1 MLEVLVAGDACDE
14 GEEAVVSQGRRTTV
28 MVSTFLIGCVVLLMA
43 GTSGVQ
49 AETSEKEE
57 ARCEGTT
64 TTKNP
69 MVGTGGGPYI
79 TNDLPGCPKG
89 GLLLGTDK
97 YDRLHGKD
105 GDDEIRAL
113 GGKDVILGGVGND
126 TIYMGPGD
134 DFVQPGD
141 YHEGDGDD
149 VIYGG
154 SGKDFLQA
162 MKGADVMY
170 GGDGSDHVFEPRDR
184 QRDKLYCGK
193 GKDRYYAEKIDYV
206 DSSCEKGKLV
216 DTGGPPLL
224 MLAGAALLGSG
235 ILTYAILRGS

>member
-1 MLEVLVAGDACDE
+1 MVGQARLM
-14 GEEAVVSQGRRTTV
+14 AVVV
-28 MVSTFLIGCVVLLMA
+28 AFLIGCAVFLMA
-43 GTSGVQ
+43 GASGVQ
-49 AETSEKEE
+49 AETSNKEE
-57 ARCEGTT
+57 ARCEGTS

-69 MVGTGGGPYI
+69 MVGTGGGPYT
-79 TNDLPGCPKG
+79 TNDLPGCPDG

-113 GGKDVILGGVGND
+113 GGSDVIVGGVGND
-126 TIYMGPGD
+126 AIYMGSGD
-134 DFVQPGD
+134 DFIQPGD
-141 YHEGDGDD
+141 HREGDGDD

-154 SGKDFLQA
+154 SGDDLLQA
-162 MKGADVMY
+162 GKGADVMY
-170 GGDGSDHVFEPRDR
+170 GGDGSDDIFEARDR
-184 QRDKLYCGK
+184 QRDKLYCGE

-224 MLAGAALLGSG
+224 LLAGAALCSALMM
-235 ILTYAILRGS
+235 LRYVIRSA